1 MRKILIAVM
10 AMVTMFW
17 FTTPTHA
24 TLWDRGGGLIY
35 DDYLNITW
43 LQDANYAKTSG
54 YYADGKMNWTGAMTW
69 AANLVY
75 GGYDDWRLPT
85 IVDGPYVFG
94 YDGTTNA
101 GFNITSSEMGYIY
114 YINLANKGYYD
125 TSGNGPQSGWSS
137 TPNATFTDGNGNTVS
152 FQNLQNDDIYWSST
166 AYSGGVWWYE
176 FCACFFYFGSGQQ
189 DQAYKPDLHYAWAVR
204 DGDVVPE
211 PATML
216 LLGSGLIGLAGYGR
230 KKFFKK

>member
-1 MRKILIAVM
+1 M

-24 TLWDRGGGLIY
+24 TLHDRGGGLIY

-54 YYADGKMNWTGAMTW
+54 YSSTGLMTWSTAMTW
-69 AANLVY
+69 AADLNY

-85 IVDGPYVFG
+85 TP
-94 YDGTTNA
+94 GTIE
-101 GFNITSSEMGYIY
+101 GEMGYLFYNELGGAAGQSITVNHNSNY
-114 YINLANKGYYD
+114 NLFINL
-125 TSGNGPQSGWSS
+125 Q
-137 TPNATFTDGNGNTVS
+137 PNA
-152 FQNLQNDDIYWSST
+152 YWFGT
-166 AYSGGVWWYE
+166 EYSGMNAWW
-176 FCACFFYFGSGQQ
+176 FNFYDGMQSSVTESNSLF
-189 DQAYKPDLHYAWAVR
+189 AWAVR
-204 DGDVVPE
+204 SGDVSAPVPE

-216 LLGSGLIGLAGYGR
+216 LLGSGLIGMAGYGR